1 MAKEIT
7 IGNLVCKPG
16 TKSKGYLIV
25 GESPSQSDVQIPIV
39 VINGVGEGPTL
50 CLTGGIHGTEYAGM
64 LSILNLLAATD
75 PKDLNGT
82 LIGIPVVNV
91 TGFEARQY
99 TCVVDG
105 QNTSR
110 SFPGDATWGGP
121 ETSISFRTAHAIS
134 RDAYPKIDYE
144 LDLHGGGLHTLEGM
158 EYCIISRTGNEKVD
172 KEVDALSK
180 CFRVKYRQVRPLP
193 SRLGASTYALS
204 QGIPALTAES
214 GRSYMI
220 KESSM
225 QFFAKG
231 VNNVMK
237 YLKMI
242 EGTPNEYPEP
252 KDVLGLKRLRAKRGG
267 FFLPKVKPGTE
278 VSEGEVVGEVKNL
291 HGETVDTIA
300 VPEDGVVCTI
310 FHKPPVF
317 SGDTVMHLGCWKRD
331 EFTDISPI
339 GRLVAPE
346 LNLIR

>member
-1 MAKEIT
+1 MAKEIK

-16 TKSKGYLIV
+16 TKSKGYLLV
-25 GESPSQSDVQIPIV
+25 GESPSHSNVQIPIV
-39 VINGVGEGPTL
+39 VINGIGEGPTL

-64 LSILNLLAATD
+64 VSILNLLVVTN

-91 TGFEARQY
+91 TGFQARQY
-99 TCVVDG
+99 TCFVDG

-110 SFPGDATWGGP
+110 SFPGDPTWGGP
-121 ETSISFRTAHAIS
+121 ETSISFRTAHTIS
-134 RDAYPKIDYE
+134 RDVYPKIDYE
-144 LDLHGGGLHTLEGM
+144 LDLHGGGLHTLETVDN
-158 EYCIISRTGNEKVD
+158 CLISWTGNEKVD
-172 KEVDALSK
+172 KEVDTLSK
-180 CFRVKYRQVRPLP
+180 CFPAKFRLVRPLP

-225 QFFAKG
+225 EFFAKG

-242 EGTPNEYPEP
+242 EGTPEKYPEP
-252 KDVLGLKRLRAKRGG
+252 KEVLGLKRLRAKHGG
-267 FFLPKVKPGTE
+267 FFLPKVKVGTV

-291 HGETVDTIA
+291 HGETVDIITA
-300 VPEDGVVCTI
+300 PEDGVVYII

-317 SGDTVMHLGCWKRD
+317 SGDTVMHFGCWKRD